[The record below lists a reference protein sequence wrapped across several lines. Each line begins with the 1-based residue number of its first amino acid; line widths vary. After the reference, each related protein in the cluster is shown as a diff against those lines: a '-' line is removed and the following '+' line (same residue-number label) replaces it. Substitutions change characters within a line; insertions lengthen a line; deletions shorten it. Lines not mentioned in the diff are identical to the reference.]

1 MDHAP
6 VTTSTAP
13 TDSSR
18 HAFDQL
24 DTLVRVTTVQAWV
37 YLSTLFAVG
46 AAAIALAVLYKVPTK
61 VNGEG
66 ILLIDQDRLAQVRA
80 RATGRLVSLGVK
92 LGDPVCPDQVIGRI
106 AQDDLKDAI
115 EEAKARLE
123 NLRGQDRELTQ
134 FEELERERK
143 DEAMDRLKQ
152 AVVNA
157 QEDSREKMKIAQRLA
172 KSADKLRHD
181 QSSRRSRPPGIPRK
195 AL

>member
-157 QEDSREKMKIAQRLA
+157 
-172 KSADKLRHD
+172 
-181 QSSRRSRPPGIPRK
+181 RRILGRR
-195 AL
+195 